1 MAFKSIGERYVNI
14 KCFHM
19 GEMRSGS
26 AACLMILSVDLYAAD
41 RFILEIGNIIMS
53 VKADANPL
61 FKCLG

>member
-1 MAFKSIGERYVNI
+1 
-14 KCFHM
+14 M
-19 GEMRSGS
+19 GEMKSGS

-61 FKCLG
+61 FKCLS